1 MSGHSRAGPWP
12 SGPRDEPFGGDDGP
26 GGTSYVTAML
36 RLAFLL
42 LALAPVAAPAVE
54 PFVDFETGVAW
65 AGMNDV
71 RIPGDGGTEFSLT
84 DDLEAS
90 AVPYYRVRLGAV
102 LGGRHTVFAFYTPV
116 RIVSRGTF
124 SEDVVFEGV
133 TFPAG
138 STVTATYR
146 FDSPRLTYRYGLV
159 RSPRW
164 EVDVGVT
171 AKVRDAEIALQGAQ
185 HAAKANTGFVPLLSF
200 RAAWRLSP
208 AVSLVLDGDA
218 LAASQGRAEDVSL
231 AVEARLRDGV
241 HARAGYRIL
250 EGGADNDEVY
260 NFALVHFVGAG
271 LTVRL

>member
-1 MSGHSRAGPWP
+1 MR
-12 SGPRDEPFGGDDGP
+12 
-26 GGTSYVTAML
+26 
-36 RLAFLL
+36 RLALLL

-164 EVDVGVT
+164 EVDIGVT

-185 HAAKANTGFVPLLSF
+185 RAAKANTGFVPLLSF
-200 RAAWRLSP
+200 RAAWRLSK

-231 AVEARLRDGV
+231 ALEARLRDGV
-241 HARAGYRIL
+241 YARAGYRIL

>member
-1 MSGHSRAGPWP
+1 MRQ
-12 SGPRDEPFGGDDGP
+12 
-26 GGTSYVTAML
+26 
-36 RLAFLL
+36 LAVLL
-42 LALAPVAAPAVE
+42 LALAPAASSAVE
-54 PFVDFETGVAW
+54 PFVDLETGVAW

-90 AVPYYRVRLGAV
+90 AVPYYRIRVGAV
-102 LGGRHTVFAFYTPV
+102 LGGRHTIFGFYTPV
-116 RIVSRGTF
+116 RIVSRGRF
-124 SEDVVFEGV
+124 SEDVVFDGV

-138 STVTATYR
+138 SSVTATYR

-159 RSPRW
+159 RSARW
-164 EVDVGVT
+164 EVDVGAT
-171 AKVRDAEIALQGAQ
+171 AKIRDAEIALQGEQ
-185 HAAKANTGFVPLLSF
+185 YAAKANTGFVPLLSF
-200 RAAWRLSP
+200 RAAWRVGP
-208 AVSLVLDGDA
+208 AVSVVLDGDA
-218 LAASQGRAEDVSL
+218 LASSQGRAEDVSL
-231 AVEARLRDGV
+231 ALEARLRDGV